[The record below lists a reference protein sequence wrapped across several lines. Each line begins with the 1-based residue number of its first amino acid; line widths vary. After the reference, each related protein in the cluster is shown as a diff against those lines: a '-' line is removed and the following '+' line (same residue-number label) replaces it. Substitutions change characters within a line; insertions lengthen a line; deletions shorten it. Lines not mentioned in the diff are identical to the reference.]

1 MKNSMEVLNSIKG
14 GLIVSCQALE
24 DEPLHS
30 SHIMMRMAKAA
41 LMGGAIAI
49 RANSPVDC
57 FEIKQNVDLPIIAIY
72 KKVYGDCNVFI
83 TPTIKEIEELLFINP
98 EIIAVDA
105 TNRVRPNGK
114 TLEEFFNEIKQIYNG
129 LIMAD
134 ISNMEEGIEAER
146 IGFDI
151 VSTTLCGY
159 TDYTLDKPKPNI
171 ELIKNLKEVLKIPII
186 AEGNVDTPD
195 NANNCLNAGAWAVVV
210 GAAITR
216 PQLITKKFVDLI
228 ENGKKLQLI

>member
-1 MKNSMEVLNSIKG
+1 MKNSMTVLNSIKG

-24 DEPLHS
+24 NEPLHS

-41 LMGGAIAI
+41 LIGGAVGI

-57 FEIKQNVDLPIIAIY
+57 AEIKQNVDLPLIAIF
-72 KKVYGDCNVFI
+72 KNVYGDCNVYI
-83 TPTIKEIEELLFINP
+83 TPTIEEVKTLLFVNP

-105 TNRVRPNGK
+105 TNRSRPNGK
-114 TLEEFFNEIKQIYNG
+114 TLEEFFKEIKQIYNG
-129 LIMAD
+129 LVMAD
-134 ISNMEEGIEAER
+134 ISTLEEGIEAER

-159 TDYTLDKPKPNI
+159 TDYTLDEARPNI
-171 ELIKNLKEVLKIPII
+171 KLIKSLKDVVKIPII
-186 AEGNVDTPD
+186 AEGNVDSPE
-195 NANNCLNAGAWAVVV
+195 NAINCLDAGAWAVVV

-216 PQLITKKFVDLI
+216 PQLITKKFVDSI
-228 ENGKKLQLI
+228 ENNKKRTAL

>member
-1 MKNSMEVLNSIKG
+1 MKNSMTVLNSIKG

-24 DEPLHS
+24 NEPLHS
-30 SHIMMRMAKAA
+30 SYIMMKMAKAA
-41 LMGGAIAI
+41 LIGGAVGI

-57 FEIKQNVDLPIIAIY
+57 AEIKQNVDLPIIAIF
-72 KKVYGDCNVFI
+72 KNVYGDCNVYI
-83 TPTIKEIEELLFINP
+83 TPTIEEVKTLLFVNP

-105 TNRVRPNGK
+105 TVRARPNGK
-114 TLEEFFNEIKQIYNG
+114 TLEEFFKEIKQIYNG

-134 ISNMEEGIEAER
+134 ISNLEEGIEAER

-159 TDYTLDKPKPNI
+159 TDYTLNEARPNI
-171 ELIKNLKEVLKIPII
+171 QLVKSLKDVLKIPII
-186 AEGNVDTPD
+186 AEGNVDSPE
-195 NANNCLNAGAWAVVV
+195 AAINCLDAGAWAVVV

-216 PQLITKKFVDLI
+216 PQLITKKFVDSI
-228 ENGKKLQLI
+228 KNNKKRTDL

>member
-1 MKNSMEVLNSIKG
+1 MSNSSSVLNSIKG

-24 DEPLHS
+24 NEPLHS

-41 LMGGAIAI
+41 LIGGAVGI

-57 FEIKQNVDLPIIAIY
+57 AEIKQNVDLPLIAIF
-72 KKVYGDCNVFI
+72 KNVYGDCNVYI
-83 TPTIKEIEELLFINP
+83 TPTIEEVKTLLFVNP

-105 TNRVRPNGK
+105 TNRSRPNGK
-114 TLEEFFNEIKQIYNG
+114 TLEEFFKEIKQIYNG

-134 ISNMEEGIEAER
+134 ISTLEEGIEAER

-159 TDYTLDKPKPNI
+159 TDYTLDEARPNI
-171 ELIKNLKEVLKIPII
+171 ELIKSLKDVLKIPII
-186 AEGNVDTPD
+186 AEGNVDSPE
-195 NANNCLNAGAWAVVV
+195 NAINCLDAGAWAVVV
-210 GAAITR
+210 GGAITR
-216 PQLITKKFVDLI
+216 PQLITKKFVDCI
-228 ENGKKLQLI
+228 KNNK